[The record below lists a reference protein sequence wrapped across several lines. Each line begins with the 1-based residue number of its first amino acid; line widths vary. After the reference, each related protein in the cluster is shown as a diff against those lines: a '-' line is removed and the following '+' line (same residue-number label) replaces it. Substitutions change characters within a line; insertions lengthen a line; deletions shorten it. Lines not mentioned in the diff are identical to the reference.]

1 MQCFVAD
8 CSTRSRS
15 LQIPQPEQET
25 WLELFLG
32 AFNDPTLIVLMISA
46 TVSLLIGL
54 YDDPVHGW
62 IEGAAILLAVMIV
75 AVVTATND
83 YNKEKQFRKL
93 NAVRDSGDIPVR
105 AAENV

>member
-1 MQCFVAD
+1 
-8 CSTRSRS
+8 
-15 LQIPQPEQET
+15 
-25 WLELFLG
+25 
-32 AFNDPTLIVLMISA
+32 MISA
-46 TVSLLIGL
+46 TVSLLVGL

-105 AAENV
+105 AAENVRRVRSKMTAKFRIPLCRWSATAKSFRHRFPSWLLATS